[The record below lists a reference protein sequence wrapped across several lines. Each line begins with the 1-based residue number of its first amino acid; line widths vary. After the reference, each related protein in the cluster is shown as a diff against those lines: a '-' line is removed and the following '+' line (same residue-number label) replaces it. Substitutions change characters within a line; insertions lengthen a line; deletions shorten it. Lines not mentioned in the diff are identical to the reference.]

1 MILND
6 SDRLPRQK
14 EMWQDRCG
22 RNLDLARN
30 FWKEYLTENGTYF
43 LEITFIY
50 FHNYLI
56 SKYIYCCLDDDH
68 LDIARGYEKH
78 LGGIFLSKISFPSKD
93 GKPFI
98 NPYYSRIKRV
108 FDNVEFEKQVDSIVR
123 AYTSPEESLN
133 DRIYN
138 KLQEFIAGRKDFEL
152 NWNNRDGDYR
162 HFSWLHARCRNH
174 LLHGMKQ
181 AEDNRNLEIVK
192 SFCIVMDLYISEME
206 GEPPIYMNYMKTE
219 KLIG

>member
-6 SDRLPRQK
+6 NDRLPRQK
-14 EMWQDRCG
+14 GMWQDRCY
-22 RNLDLARN
+22 RNLHLARY
-30 FWKEYLTENGTYF
+30 FWQKYLLENAPHF

-56 SKYIYCCLDDDH
+56 SKYIYCCLENDK
-68 LDIARGYEKH
+68 LDIDKDYEMH
-78 LGGIFLSKISFPSKD
+78 LGGIFLSKISKLS
-93 GKPFI
+93 GNSEPFI

-108 FDNVEFEKQVDSIVR
+108 FDNVEFQKQVDSIVR

-138 KLQEFIAGRKDFEL
+138 RLQKFITGRKDFEKH
-152 NWNNRDGDYR
+152 WNNRDEDYG

-206 GEPPIYMNYMKTE
+206 VDHQSI
-219 KLIG
+219 